1 MSPLYF
7 SDISINNGLT
17 GIFERKE
24 QNMYKRFFTI
34 SVLLGFILTA
44 GTALAGSVP
53 LAGDAAPEFTL
64 TSVTGEVVSLSQY
77 KGSVIVLGLFHICD
91 PCMNQATQMQKLLNE
106 KKSKAVFLGINTAG
120 DTKEDVLAYLNQFKT
135 KITFPY
141 LLDPEQGVNK
151 VYFQRLM
158 PTVLIIDGDGI
169 VRYRGSST
177 PADLLLSEIK
187 KATAK

>member
-1 MSPLYF
+1 VSPLYF

-53 LAGDAAPEFTL
+53 LAGNAAPEFTL

-77 KGSVIVLGLFHICD
+77 KGSVVILGLFHICD

-151 VYFQRLM
+151 MYFQRLM

-169 VRYRGSST
+169 VRYRGSSI

-187 KATAK
+187 KVTAK

>member
-1 MSPLYF
+1 
-7 SDISINNGLT
+7 
-17 GIFERKE
+17 
-24 QNMYKRFFTI
+24 MYKKILTI
-34 SVLLGFILTA
+34 SVLLSFLLTA
-44 GTALAGSVP
+44 GTAIAAVP
-53 LAGDAAPEFTL
+53 MVGDRAPDFTL
-64 TSVTGEVVSLSQY
+64 TSVNGEKASLSQY
-77 KGSVIVLGLFHICD
+77 KGSVVVLGLFHICD

-106 KKSKAVFLGINTAG
+106 KKSTAVFLGINTAG

-151 VYFQRLM
+151 MYFQRLM

>member
-1 MSPLYF
+1 
-7 SDISINNGLT
+7 
-17 GIFERKE
+17 
-24 QNMYKRFFTI
+24 MYKRFFTI

-44 GTALAGSVP
+44 GAALAAAVP

-64 TSVTGEVVSLSQY
+64 TSVTGEMVSLSQY
-77 KGSVIVLGLFHICD
+77 KGSVVVLGLFHICD

-106 KKSKAVFLGINTAG
+106 KKSTAVFLGINTAG
-120 DTKEDVLAYLNQFKT
+120 DTKEDVLVYLNQFKT

-151 VYFQRLM
+151 MYFQRLM

-169 VRYRGSST
+169 VRYRGSSI

-187 KATAK
+187 KVTAK

>member
-1 MSPLYF
+1 MKIITEMF
-7 SDISINNGLT
+7 E

-44 GTALAGSVP
+44 CTALAASVP

-64 TSVTGEVVSLSQY
+64 TSVTGEMVSLSQY
-77 KGSVIVLGLFHICD
+77 KGSVVVLGLFHICD

-106 KKSKAVFLGINTAG
+106 KKSKTVFLGINTAG
-120 DTKEDVLAYLNQFKT
+120 DTKEDVLSYLNQFKT

-151 VYFQRLM
+151 MYFQRLM

>member
-53 LAGDAAPEFTL
+53 LAGNAAPEFTL

-77 KGSVIVLGLFHICD
+77 KGSVVILGLFHICD

>member
-1 MSPLYF
+1 
-7 SDISINNGLT
+7 
-17 GIFERKE
+17 
-24 QNMYKRFFTI
+24 MYKKLFTL
-34 SVLLGFILTA
+34 SVLLSFFLTT
-44 GTALAGSVP
+44 GTALAAAVP
-53 LAGDAAPEFTL
+53 LSGDRAPDFTL
-64 TSVTGEVVSLSQY
+64 TSVTGEMVSLSQY
-77 KGSVIVLGLFHICD
+77 KGSVVILGLFHICA
-91 PCMNQATQMQKLLNE
+91 PCMTQATQMQKLLNE